1 MNNNIFKIH
10 VKNWVNLGMK
20 GKVALYCSTHPVLKC
35 YAFTGLL
42 MITYEEWIDEKY
54 KINVVFRNLTQ
65 VQQPESVD

>member
-1 MNNNIFKIH
+1 M
-10 VKNWVNLGMK
+10 GMK

-54 KINVVFRNLTQ
+54 KINVVFKSSNLNQ
-65 VQQPESVD
+65 

>member
-42 MITYEEWIDEKY
+42 MITYEDGLMKNT
-54 KINVVFRNLTQ
+54 K
-65 VQQPESVD
+65 